1 MNRYANAKFTG
12 QYKATIGA
20 DFLSKQVVVTDSF
33 GQRHLVTL
41 QIWDTAGQE
50 RFQSLGVAFYRG
62 ADACLLVYD
71 VTDPHS
77 LDHLDHWRQEFL
89 EQVGVGS
96 QAANLFPF
104 CVLGNKIDKAQD
116 RLVTRERAEHWCQ
129 SATSGIL
136 GNSGYPVM
144 TSSATAAMG
153 GMHAVATARPLPYY
167 ETSAKTAANV
177 EEAFQEA
184 ARLAIQYEEYKKR
197 TQPQL
202 FIPPPISTQPIDL
215 RHNNSNNSRSSSS
228 GSCC

>member
-104 CVLGNKIDKAQD
+104 SVLGNKIDKIQD
-116 RLVTRERAEHWCQ
+116 RLVPRERAEHWCQ
-129 SATSGIL
+129 TATSGIL
-136 GNSGYPVM
+136 GNSGYPLM
-144 TSSATAAMG
+144 AGTA
-153 GMHAVATARPLPYY
+153 GMTARPLPYY
-167 ETSAKTAANV
+167 ETSAKTAVNV

-184 ARLAIQYEEYKKR
+184 ARLAIQYEDYKKR

-215 RHNNSNNSRSSSS
+215 RHHNSNTSRSSSS
-228 GSCC
+228 SCC